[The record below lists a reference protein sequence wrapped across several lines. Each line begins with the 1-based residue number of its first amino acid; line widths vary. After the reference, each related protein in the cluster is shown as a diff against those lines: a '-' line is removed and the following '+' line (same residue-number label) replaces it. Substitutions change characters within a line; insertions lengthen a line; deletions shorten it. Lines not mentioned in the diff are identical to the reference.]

1 MAKKD
6 GHKFANTKIS
16 RTFALANHK
25 GTLAEWLGNG
35 LQNRLRR
42 FESARYLTRVVR
54 ISDDSFFI
62 YSYSTFSESSANNL
76 HTPMLYLCNSLREP
90 MTKKPIAHY

>member
-35 LQNRLRR
+35 LQNRVRR
-42 FESARYLTRVVR
+42 FESARYLKELKDFSFSSIFFTLKFFFSR
-54 ISDDSFFI
+54 I
-62 YSYSTFSESSANNL
+62 
-76 HTPMLYLCNSLREP
+76 
-90 MTKKPIAHY
+90 

>member
-35 LQNRLRR
+35 LQNRVRR
-42 FESARYLTRVVR
+42 FESARYLKRVVR
-54 ISDDSFFI
+54 VI
-62 YSYSTFSESSANNL
+62 
-76 HTPMLYLCNSLREP
+76 
-90 MTKKPIAHY
+90 